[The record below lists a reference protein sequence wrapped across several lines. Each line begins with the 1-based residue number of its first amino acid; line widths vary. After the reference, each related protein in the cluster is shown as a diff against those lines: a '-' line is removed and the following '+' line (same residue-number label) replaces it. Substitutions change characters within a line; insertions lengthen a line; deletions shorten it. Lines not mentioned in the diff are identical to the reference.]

1 VYQVYRTYILYNGE
15 WLFIALPILLWLALF
30 GTVFIIL
37 YKIPHIM
44 TGTML
49 GSSFPLALL
58 CAGQGAG
65 GPLHLP
71 SPLAIATAFYSLTA
85 ALQLLTMGL
94 IVFKLI
100 IHRLELRKQ
109 GLDASHGVPY
119 VSLAGML
126 AESSGIYAFA
136 SIAYIPMIRSNNPVQ
151 LWWGQVVASLVVRYA
166 RITYVYAP

>member
-1 VYQVYRTYILYNGE
+1 
-15 WLFIALPILLWLALF
+15 
-30 GTVFIIL
+30 
-37 YKIPHIM
+37 
-44 TGTML
+44 ML

-58 CAGQGAG
+58 CAGQEAG

-71 SPLAIATAFYSLTA
+71 PALAIATAFYALTA

-136 SIAYIPMIRSNNPVQ
+136 SVAYIPMIRSNSMVQ
-151 LWWGQVVASLVVRYA
+151 LWWGQVVASLVVR
-166 RITYVYAP
+166 